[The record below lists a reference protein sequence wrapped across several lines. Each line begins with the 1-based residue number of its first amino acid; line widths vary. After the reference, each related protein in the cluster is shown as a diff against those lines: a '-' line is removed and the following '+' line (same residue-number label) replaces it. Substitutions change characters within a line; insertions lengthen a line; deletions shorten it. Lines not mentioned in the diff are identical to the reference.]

1 MRMIR
6 LVKRGLSFSGN
17 ERNCVFL
24 NAGDSTFSNVAA
36 VSGIDFPDDAR
47 AVGRVD
53 WDADGDLDL
62 WVSNRNAPQVR
73 FLRNDLAS
81 SSDNRWIA
89 FRLTGRK
96 SNRDAIGA
104 RLELVSKPAV
114 EPNLTRTLR
123 AGDGYLTQSS
133 KWITIG
139 VGSDLRRCD
148 VRVTWPSGWVSEYSD
163 LPVSQRYQLVEGE
176 AEARQVNSD
185 RQVSLAQVP
194 IAKVD
199 SIAGLSVTS
208 FVKPHMPSLDYLD
221 STGQRTSMES
231 FRDSPVLLVLWA
243 SWCQPCVAELTELS
257 VRKQEWEASG
267 LKILAL
273 CVDRL
278 SPKEGADA
286 AVAREI
292 LQRLPFPYSFGEA
305 TAETSAK
312 LQLVNDFLF
321 GLHRPLPVPTSF
333 LIDQNNRLA
342 AIYRGP
348 LSSAR
353 LKIDLQRLQ
362 DRPEQRRESSVP
374 FAGRWAGEQRTL
386 KTAALVLELIE
397 AGFLNEASELVQR
410 TQSLYSKSTI
420 LDLVVRLGVAHFKQ
434 GSKEL
439 ATQHFRMARRIEP
452 QTVGPEMMLGQ
463 WYEGRGEYEVACRYY
478 VAAMKISP
486 DNLPAM
492 NNLAWLLATC
502 PDDTIRDGEQALRLA
517 KTAAEIT
524 QGRHPAALDTWA
536 ASLAENG
543 EYDQASQVAQ
553 RAVELAKRQTHYN
566 LAGQIEVRRR
576 LYRQGSPYR
585 SAATDVTQ
593 Q

>member
-6 LVKRGLSFSGN
+6 LVQRGLSFSGN

>member
-6 LVKRGLSFSGN
+6 LVQRGLSFSGN

-278 SPKEGADA
+278 SPEEGADA
-286 AVAREI
+286 VVAREI

>member
-6 LVKRGLSFSGN
+6 LVQRGLSFSGN

-24 NAGDSTFSNVAA
+24 NTGDSKFSNVAA

-89 FRLTGRK
+89 FRLLGRK

-104 RLELVSKPAV
+104 RLELIATPAA
-114 EPNLTRTLR
+114 EPILTRTVR

-139 VGSDLRRCD
+139 VGADLRRCD

-176 AEARQVNSD
+176 AQARQVNSD
-185 RQVSLAQVP
+185 RQVNLAHVP
-194 IAKVD
+194 IAKVN

-208 FVKPHMPSLDYLD
+208 FVKPHMPSLDYVD
-221 STGQRTSMES
+221 STGQRSSMEF
-231 FRDSPVLLVLWA
+231 FRGSPVLLVLWA

-257 VRKQEWEASG
+257 ARQQEWEDSG

-278 SPKEGADA
+278 SPEEAADA
-286 AVAREI
+286 AVAKDI
-292 LQRLPFPYSFGEA
+292 LQQLSFPYSFGEA

-312 LQLVNDFLF
+312 LQLVNNFLF
-321 GLHRPLPVPTSF
+321 GLHQPLPVPTSF
-333 LIDQNNRLA
+333 LIDKNNRLA

-348 LSSAR
+348 LSPNR

-502 PDDTIRDGEQALRLA
+502 PDDTIRDGDQALRW
-517 KTAAEIT
+517 
-524 QGRHPAALDTWA
+524 P
-536 ASLAENG
+536 
-543 EYDQASQVAQ
+543 
-553 RAVELAKRQTHYN
+553 KRQPRSHKVVT
-566 LAGQIEVRRR
+566 RRR
-576 LYRQGSPYR
+576 WILGLP
-585 SAATDVTQ
+585 A
-593 Q
+593 